1 MKLKNKIFIILPLL
15 LASCNPINNSN
26 DIVEIHGNLQ
36 MEINTT
42 QQLTL
47 SKEIDN
53 VIWSS
58 SNDFIA
64 RVKNGLVTAYNVGNV
79 TINAKYDDK
88 VASFDIEVI
97 KSLNINSLNGLIS
110 ILNENKNN
118 EVNYQEIHYTEQAN
132 KSNTE
137 EKLYRFNNNYYV
149 DKKENYVT
157 ALGQQVI
164 DNSQEFYGEYN
175 KYCYDLNI
183 GNNSYVSKKK
193 IVEENAKDNEISK
206 ENLNNKLNQSIY
218 LNRFITKFSDSYTG
232 YVDTKDIIVESVIDK
247 EIKTNYFSFSKHVWD
262 NKINCDYKTYTSN
275 FIFDLD
281 GKLKSIDYQFKN
293 YGDDQY
299 NIELNKLN
307 DDAEVKEYS
316 SIKIEFLNEN
326 SLSTSPLI
334 PTNYFINEI
343 KEVIYQT
350 NIKVGDILV
359 NKNVK
364 ATSFIPNTALDYDNI
379 EIYDVINPND
389 KVVIS
394 YDNGIYTAS
403 SQGEATL
410 KIRMKN
416 SLDVTYLLKVE
427 VKSVEINK
435 NKCS

>member
-15 LASCNPINNSN
+15 LASCNPVNNSN

-206 ENLNNKLNQSIY
+206 ENFNNKLNQSIY

-343 KEVIYQT
+343 KEAIYQT

-427 VKSVEINK
+427 VK
-435 NKCS
+435 

>member
-1 MKLKNKIFIILPLL
+1 MKLKNKFLIILPLI
-15 LASCNPINNSN
+15 LASCNYINNSN
-26 DIVEIHGNLQ
+26 DIVEIKGNLQ

-97 KSLNINSLNGLIS
+97 KSLNINSLNGLMS

-118 EVNYQEIHYTEQAN
+118 EVNYQEIHYKEQAN

-149 DKKENYVT
+149 DKKENYLT

-175 KYCYDLNI
+175 KYCYDLSI

-281 GKLKSIDYQFKN
+281 GKLKSINYQFKN

-343 KEVIYQT
+343 KEAIYQT

-416 SLDVTYLLKVE
+416 SLDVIYLLKVE
-427 VKSVEINK
+427 VK
-435 NKCS
+435 

>member
-1 MKLKNKIFIILPLL
+1 MKIKNKIFIILPLL
-15 LASCNPINNSN
+15 LASCNPVNNSN
-26 DIVEIHGNLQ
+26 DIVEIQGNLQ
-36 MEINTT
+36 MEVNST

-79 TINAKYDDK
+79 IIEAKYDDK
-88 VASFDIEVI
+88 VASFNIEVI
-97 KSLNINSLNGLIS
+97 KSLNINSLNSLLS
-110 ILNENKNN
+110 FLNENKND
-118 EVNYQEIHYTEQAN
+118 EVNYQEIHYIEQAN

-316 SIKIEFLNEN
+316 SVKIEFLNEN

-343 KEVIYQT
+343 KEAIYQT

-427 VKSVEINK
+427 VK
-435 NKCS
+435 

>member
-15 LASCNPINNSN
+15 LASCNPVNNSN
-26 DIVEIHGNLQ
+26 DIVEIQGNLQ
-36 MEINTT
+36 MEVNST

-79 TINAKYDDK
+79 VIEAKYDDK
-88 VASFDIEVI
+88 VATFNIEVI
-97 KSLNINSLNGLIS
+97 KSLNINSLNSLLS

-118 EVNYQEIHYTEQAN
+118 EVNYQEIHYVEQAN

-137 EKLYRFNNNYYV
+137 EKLYRFDNNYYI
-149 DKKENYVT
+149 DKKEDYVT
-157 ALGQQVI
+157 ALGQPVKN
-164 DNSQEFYGEYN
+164 NSQEFYGEYN
-175 KYCYDLNI
+175 NYCYDLNI
-183 GNNSYVSKKK
+183 GNNSYASKKK
-193 IVEENAKDNEISK
+193 IVETNAQDNEISK
-206 ENLNNKLNQSIY
+206 GDLNNKLNQSIY
-218 LNRFITKFSDSYTG
+218 LNRFLTKFNESYTG

-247 EIKTNYFSFSKHVWD
+247 DIKTKYTSFSKHVWD
-262 NKINCDYKTYTSN
+262 NKINCDYKTYISN
-275 FIFDLD
+275 FVFDLD

-299 NIELNKLN
+299 NIELDKLN

-316 SIKIEFLNEN
+316 SVKIEFLDKN
-326 SLSTSPLI
+326 SLTTSPI
-334 PTNYFINEI
+334 VPTNYFVNEI
-343 KEVIYQT
+343 NQATYQI

-359 NKNVK
+359 NRNIKVE
-364 ATSFIPNTALDYDNI
+364 SYLPNTALDYDNV
-379 EIYDVINPND
+379 EIYDVINPSD
-389 KVVIS
+389 RVVIS
-394 YDNGIYTAS
+394 YEDGVYTAS

-416 SLDVTYLLKVE
+416 SLDVIYSLKVE
-427 VKSVEINK
+427 VK
-435 NKCS
+435 

>member
-1 MKLKNKIFIILPLL
+1 MKLKNKFLIILPLI
-15 LASCNPINNSN
+15 LASCNSINNSN
-26 DIVEIHGNLQ
+26 DIVEIKGNLQ

-149 DKKENYVT
+149 DKKENYLK

-175 KYCYDLNI
+175 KYFYDLNI

-218 LNRFITKFSDSYTG
+218 LNRFITKFRDSYTG

-281 GKLKSIDYQFKN
+281 GKLKSINYQFKN

-343 KEVIYQT
+343 KEAIYQT

-427 VKSVEINK
+427 VK
-435 NKCS
+435 

>member
-1 MKLKNKIFIILPLL
+1 MKLKNKFLIILPLI
-15 LASCNPINNSN
+15 LASCNPINNSD
-26 DIVEIHGNLQ
+26 DIVEIKGNLQ
-36 MEINTT
+36 MEVNTT

-47 SKEIDN
+47 SKDIDN

-149 DKKENYVT
+149 DKKENYLT

-275 FIFDLD
+275 FILDLD

-343 KEVIYQT
+343 KEAIYQT

-427 VKSVEINK
+427 VK
-435 NKCS
+435 

>member
-1 MKLKNKIFIILPLL
+1 MKLKNKFLIILPLI
-15 LASCNPINNSN
+15 LASCNPINNSD
-26 DIVEIHGNLQ
+26 DIVEIKGNLK
-36 MEINTT
+36 MEVNTT

-118 EVNYQEIHYTEQAN
+118 EVNYQEIHYIEQAN

-149 DKKENYVT
+149 DKKENYLT

-175 KYCYDLNI
+175 KYCYDLSI

-206 ENLNNKLNQSIY
+206 DNLNNKLNQSIY

-343 KEVIYQT
+343 KEAIYQT

-427 VKSVEINK
+427 VK
-435 NKCS
+435 

>member
-1 MKLKNKIFIILPLL
+1 MKLKNKFLIILPLI
-15 LASCNPINNSN
+15 LASCNSINNSN
-26 DIVEIHGNLQ
+26 DVVEIKGNLQ
-36 MEINTT
+36 MEVNTT

-118 EVNYQEIHYTEQAN
+118 EVNYQEIHYIEQAN

-137 EKLYRFNNNYYV
+137 EKLYRFNNNYYI

-193 IVEENAKDNEISK
+193 IVEGNAKDNEISK

-343 KEVIYQT
+343 KEAIYQT

-364 ATSFIPNTALDYDNI
+364 AKSFIPNTALDYDNI

-427 VKSVEINK
+427 VK
-435 NKCS
+435 

>member
-1 MKLKNKIFIILPLL
+1 MKIKNKIFIILPLL
-15 LASCNPINNSN
+15 LASCNLVNNSN
-26 DIVEIHGNLQ
+26 DIVEIQGNLQ
-36 MEINTT
+36 MEVNST

-79 TINAKYDDK
+79 IIEAKYDDK
-88 VASFDIEVI
+88 VASFNIEVI
-97 KSLNINSLNGLIS
+97 KSLNINSLNSLLS
-110 ILNENKNN
+110 ILNENENN
-118 EVNYQEIHYTEQAN
+118 EASYQEIHYIEQA
-132 KSNTE
+132 SNSKTE
-137 EKLYRFNNNYYV
+137 EKLYRFNNNYYI
-149 DKKENYVT
+149 DKKEEYT
-157 ALGQQVI
+157 RIGQLNV

-175 KYCYDLNI
+175 GYCYYLNI
-183 GNNSYVSKKK
+183 GNNYYANKKK
-193 IVEENAKDNEISK
+193 IVEEKAQDNEISK
-206 ENLNNKLNQSIY
+206 GDLNNKLNQSIY
-218 LNRFITKFSDSYTG
+218 LNRFLTKFNESYTG
-232 YVDTKDIIVESVIDK
+232 YVDTKDIIVESVIGKDV
-247 EIKTNYFSFSKHVWD
+247 KTKYTSFSKHVWD
-262 NKINCDYKTYTSN
+262 NKVNCDYKTFTSN
-275 FIFDLD
+275 FVFDLN
-281 GKLKSIDYQFKN
+281 GKLKSIDYQFNN

-299 NIELNKLN
+299 NIELDKLN

-316 SIKIEFLNEN
+316 SVKIEFLDKN
-326 SLSTSPLI
+326 SLTTSPI
-334 PTNYFINEI
+334 VPTNYFVNEI
-343 KEVIYQT
+343 KEAIYQT

-394 YDNGIYTAS
+394 YDNGIFTAS

-427 VKSVEINK
+427 VK
-435 NKCS
+435 